1 MTADNA
7 STQDPSG
14 SPVENHVKNHVENEV
29 ERPAQED
36 EAAHLRMVE
45 ALLFAATEPLDEASL
60 SARLPEG
67 ADVPS
72 LLAEL
77 SAHYANRGVNLLQ
90 VAGKWAMRTAPDLH
104 FLLQEHRQQMRKLSR
119 AGLETLAITAYHQPV
134 TRAEIEDVR
143 GVSLSKGT
151 LDLLMEL
158 GWVRIRGRRRTPGRP
173 VTYGTT
179 DGFLEHFG
187 FQHVKDLPGLDELK
201 ASGLLEGQARTD
213 LLPLSHREPEDPLE
227 DGDDGSQATLPK
239 LGSSQ
244 AAETDKSPQ
253 SGDSEPVQTAEIIDI
268 QG

>member
-7 STQDPSG
+7 STKG
-14 SPVENHVKNHVENEV
+14 PVENRVEDQVVRAAE
-29 ERPAQED
+29 ED
-36 EAAHLRMVE
+36 EAGHLRMVE

-60 SARLPEG
+60 FARLPEG
-67 ADVPS
+67 ADVPG

-77 SAHYANRGVNLLQ
+77 TAHYANRGVNLVQ
-90 VAGKWAMRTAPDLH
+90 VAGKWGMRTAPDLH

-179 DGFLEHFG
+179 AGFLEHIG
-187 FQHVKDLPGLDELK
+187 FQNIKDLPGLDELK
-201 ASGLLEGQARTD
+201 AAGLLEGQARTD

-227 DGDDGSQATLPK
+227 VGDDGSQATLPEYG
-239 LGSSQ
+239 GSE
-244 AAETDKSPQ
+244 APKTGET
-253 SGDSEPVQTAEIIDI
+253 GDSAKAEASGPARTAEIVDI

>member
-1 MTADNA
+1 MTADTAPTEDAPTEDVPAEDARTENE
-7 STQDPSG
+7 QG
-14 SPVENHVKNHVENEV
+14 PVET
-29 ERPAQED
+29 PTAED
-36 EAAHLRMVE
+36 MAGYPRMVE
-45 ALLFAATEPLDEASL
+45 ALLFAATEPLDVASL
-60 SARLPEG
+60 EAHLPEG
-67 ADVPS
+67 ADVPE
-72 LLAEL
+72 LLSQL
-77 SAHYANRGVNLLQ
+77 VAHYANRGVNLVQ

-104 FLLQEHRQQMRKLSR
+104 FLLQEHRQQNRKLSR
-119 AGLETLAITAYHQPV
+119 AALETLAITSYHQPV

-179 DGFLEHFG
+179 EGFLEHFG
-187 FQHVKDLPGLDELK
+187 FQSIKDLPGLDELK

-227 DGDDGSQATLPK
+227 DGDDGSEAILLEDDVADGTNIP
-239 LGSSQ
+239 
-244 AAETDKSPQ
+244 AQ
-253 SGDSEPVQTAEIIDI
+253 SAEIIDI

>member
-1 MTADNA
+1 MTADIAPTEN
-7 STQDPSG
+7 T
-14 SPVENHVKNHVENEV
+14 SPTA
-29 ERPAQED
+29 PATEQE
-36 EAAHLRMVE
+36 AGYQRMVE
-45 ALLFAATEPLDEASL
+45 ALLFAATEPLDVASMA
-60 SARLPEG
+60 ARLPDD
-67 ADVPS
+67 ADIPG
-72 LLAEL
+72 LLSQLA
-77 SAHYANRGVNLLQ
+77 SAYANRGVNLVQ

-104 FLLQEHRQQMRKLSR
+104 FLLQEHRQQHRKLSR
-119 AGLETLAITAYHQPV
+119 AALETLAITSYHQPV
-134 TRAEIEDVR
+134 TRAEIEEVR

-187 FQHVKDLPGLDELK
+187 FQSIKDLPGLDELK

-227 DGDDGSQATLPK
+227 DGDDGSTPILPEVPPA
-239 LGSSQ
+239 GDTEIR
-244 AAETDKSPQ
+244 AQ
-253 SGDSEPVQTAEIIDI
+253 SAEIIDI

>member
-7 STQDPSG
+7 SIEDQDQRAKPG
-14 SPVENHVKNHVENEV
+14 E
-29 ERPAQED
+29 ED
-36 EAAHLRMVE
+36 AAGHLRMVE
-45 ALLFAATEPLDEASL
+45 ALLFAAMEPLDEASL

-67 ADVPS
+67 ADVSS
-72 LLAEL
+72 LLVEL
-77 SAHYANRGVNLLQ
+77 SAHYANRGVNLVQ

-187 FQHVKDLPGLDELK
+187 FQNVKDLPGLDELK
-201 ASGLLEGQARTD
+201 AAGLLEGQARTD

-227 DGDDGSQATLPK
+227 DGDDGSQATLPETGGAK
-239 LGSSQ
+239 DDD
-244 AAETDKSPQ
+244 AAKA
-253 SGDSEPVQTAEIIDI
+253 DSDEPAQTAEIIDI